1 MTIEDFRF
9 ETSDIMELIPLE
21 DATFPNSDGKT
32 DWGDKEHS
40 NYSLDDFAEDI
51 LPDFDIT
58 SMNIDEVNSAL
69 IERNLMPLDIDVYDG
84 ETGYAIRVDNEYFVV
99 PGEKN
104 GKIFFKSAQFH
115 MRKPVLSLEEP
126 EIPTDFW
133 TGEDLVKII
142 FQVEP
147 RVNIAAAVYLAK
159 QLWKECREGADPQT
173 VAETTVRKG
182 WFNDFLPKESMGN
195 LTHIARKF
203 SDGKPEYRVY
213 DFVKHRFEYTM
224 ATIRY
229 VDSKWR
235 IYDEESGQ
243 YFAGCPMG
251 LKAEYEDKDVCAT
264 AIGQCLLY
272 CKNCPK
278 K

>member
-147 RVNIAAAVYLAK
+147 RVNITAAVYLAK

-173 VAETTVRKG
+173 VAETIARKG
-182 WFNDFLPKESMGN
+182 WFNDFLPK
-195 LTHIARKF
+195 I
-203 SDGKPEYRVY
+203 
-213 DFVKHRFEYTM
+213 
-224 ATIRY
+224 
-229 VDSKWR
+229 
-235 IYDEESGQ
+235 
-243 YFAGCPMG
+243 
-251 LKAEYEDKDVCAT
+251 
-264 AIGQCLLY
+264 
-272 CKNCPK
+272 
-278 K
+278 